1 MSRGYRSHPSHD
13 LLLDVGRSVCRPP
26 KPIGSTVNNMDVM
39 AQAIADWIDRELH
52 NRFMFDAYGMETEK
66 IGNYHV
72 LVEVDGDKYLVT
84 VQKA

>member
-39 AQAIADWIDRELH
+39 AQAIADWIDR
-52 NRFMFDAYGMETEK
+52 FIFDAYGMKTEK